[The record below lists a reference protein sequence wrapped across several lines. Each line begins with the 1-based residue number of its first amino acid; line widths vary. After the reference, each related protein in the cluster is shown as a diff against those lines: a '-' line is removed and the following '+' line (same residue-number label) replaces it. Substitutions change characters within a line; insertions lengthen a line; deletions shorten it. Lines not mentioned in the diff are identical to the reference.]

1 MPNTKI
7 RFNVRYRKEGLAQA
21 PKLLSKNL
29 RGGLETVGKRL
40 RTSSQKRMRRDTGE
54 AQKSLVYRVYTNDTK
69 FTLLV
74 FSTLVQAFVDAYGLR
89 RGVFPNFRVGSK
101 LYKWVTRKLQGKES
115 REVKTFEVPSRK
127 RRRGRRNRQVRKI
140 RRVTEVK
147 TVNTRTRNRAK
158 ERSIKRATFLVAR
171 AIFKNGIKATH
182 WNRRA
187 LEANKRMI
195 TRELS
200 NAISRTVNE
209 LKK

>member
-1 MPNTKI
+1 MPNTRI

-21 PKLLSKNL
+21 PKILEKNL
-29 RGGLETVGKRL
+29 KSGLMAMGKRL

-54 AQKSLVYRVYTNDTK
+54 AQKSLVYRVYTNDSK

-74 FSTLVQAFVDAYGLR
+74 FSTVVQAFVDAYGLR

-101 LYKWVTRKLQGKES
+101 LYKWVTRKFQGKES
-115 REVKTFEVPSRK
+115 RQVKTFEVPSRK
-127 RRRGRRNRQVRKI
+127 RSYRTK
-140 RRVTEVK
+140 RRVRRVKRITAVK
-147 TVNTRTRNRAK
+147 TVNTRTRTRAK
-158 ERSIKRATFLVAR
+158 ERDIKRMTFLVAR
-171 AIFKNGIKATH
+171 SIFRNGIKATH

-195 TRELS
+195 TRELR